1 MLAECLRGD
10 GDLPAHAWPMGAGA
24 GALLVRYRSGQDR
37 IGRSDQVFHEF
48 AAAYRHYHAALTFTL
63 VTGGADARHRAMFD
77 TCRRALEACEET
89 LRAGNTVG
97 DLFEAHRRAFVADG
111 HGEHLL
117 NVCGYTMGAMF
128 APTWME
134 DPLIRRGDPEPLRP
148 GMVFFLH
155 MLMVDRERGLMMSL
169 GEQAIVTEGACEP
182 LTRAPRELVL
192 N

>member
-1 MLAECLRGD
+1 
-10 GDLPAHAWPMGAGA
+10 MGAGA